1 MNNVK
6 MAILAILW
14 VCEAM
19 EFAHAKNVIVTTTW
33 TQMLLAIVILT
44 PENVSDVLI
53 TRMASIV
60 KDVDKDS
67 LAMRW
72 Q

>member
-19 EFAHAKNVIVTTTW
+19 AFVHAKNVIVTTTW
-33 TQMLLAIVILT
+33 TRMLLEIVILT
-44 PENVSDVLI
+44 LENVSDVLI

-67 LAMRW
+67 LAMLW